1 MATAMKHQQRSRVSR
16 KDGEA
21 GKIAFFNKCIW
32 YAGLRAKAKE
42 VRKANV

>member
-21 GKIAFFNKCIW
+21 VKIAFFNKCIW
-32 YAGLRAKAKE
+32 NADLRKKAKE
-42 VRKANV
+42 AKKANV